1 MGFTGALVYL
11 IPRARRAVSGG
22 SQMKAIRIALL
33 VQLIALPLAAQPA
46 EDACAPRLALF
57 EKRLAF
63 LQHRLNTLEHELATR
78 PAAGAA
84 GELWRDPGAW
94 QRLRLGMSQADVVRT
109 LGAPGRSTAYYGF
122 ERWEYPDALGQRV
135 NFDDR
140 GRLIG
145 WGAVAR

>member
-1 MGFTGALVYL
+1 MTNAHRHALLFFFGLALATPLALRAEVGAL
-11 IPRARRAVSGG
+11 
-22 SQMKAIRIALL
+22 
-33 VQLIALPLAAQPA
+33 
-46 EDACAPRLALF
+46 EACETRTAMF
-57 EKRLAF
+57 EKRLGF

-78 PAAGAA
+78 PAA

-109 LGAPGRSTAYYGF
+109 LGAPGRSTADYGF